1 MAEIDESV
9 KVPDFMSLIG
19 DWALDKKEKI
29 MVKKLQKFHE
39 KEVKNRALQTAKEE
53 RALKQQQLKEKRL
66 EQKRFLE
73 EEKNRVRL
81 EKLQQKLLNENER
94 KRKNN
99 EKKEEL
105 ELLKRQKLELKN
117 KITSQRDLLLSAI
130 KIMNGEFNER
140 LPNLST
146 PRGALLP
153 KNYSWLPDNLHSKLS
168 SCKFSL
174 PHALD
179 EHSSIFYFQLTRD
192 LNKPNM
198 FVAIR
203 GNFDRSQY
211 YCSVVVHGLIL
222 MFALVQIRK
231 RVIFIV
237 DSKLDKVLFEND
249 LLLAKFI
256 QNRSMIKLFGS
267 R

>member
-19 DWALDKKEKI
+19 DWALDKREKL
-29 MVKKLQKFHE
+29 MVKKLQQFHE
-39 KEVKNRALQTAKEE
+39 KEVKNRALQQAKEE
-53 RALKQQQLKEKRL
+53 RALKQRQLKEKRL
-66 EQKRFLE
+66 EQKRLVE
-73 EEKNRVRL
+73 EEKNRIKA
-81 EKLQQKLLNENER
+81 EKLQQKLLNEKER
-94 KRKNN
+94 KRKIN
-99 EKKEEL
+99 EKKEEI
-105 ELLKRQKLELKN
+105 ELQKRRRMEQKS
-117 KITSQRDLLLSAI
+117 KITIQRDVLCDAI
-130 KIMNGEFNER
+130 KILNGEFNER
-140 LPNLST
+140 LPNLQT
-146 PRGALLP
+146 PRGAPLP

-174 PHALD
+174 PLVLD
-179 EHSSIFYFQLTRD
+179 ENSSIFYFQLTRD

-198 FVAIR
+198 FVTIR
-203 GNFDRSQY
+203 GNFDRTPY
-211 YCSVVVHGLIL
+211 YCSIVVHGLIL

-237 DSKLDKVLFEND
+237 DPKLDKVLFEND

-256 QNRSMIKLFGS
+256 QTRSMIKFSS